1 MINLKGITKTG
12 VLIIALISVL
22 LFSGCGERADDGKIT
37 VITTVF
43 PQYDFV
49 RQISDGADIE
59 IKMLLKPGGEA
70 HTYDPTP
77 ADMMATEDCDLFIYV
92 GGESEAWAEK
102 IISSSKI
109 DKDRLISL
117 IDVSNK
123 LEAEHYH
130 ADEAEEE
137 HEEHAGEYDEHV
149 WTSPENAILISRAI
163 CDRLSE
169 IDGDNAELYRANTEE
184 YISQLVD
191 ISDEFRTLAD
201 KAETKT
207 LVFADRFPFLH
218 LVREYGLSY
227 VSPFS
232 GCSAQAEAST
242 SDVISLIEYVKENDA
257 EYIFTVD
264 FSNEKIAQTVS
275 SETGAR
281 ILRMNSCHTV
291 SADDMKAGVTYIDL
305 QKRNLQALQE
315 ALLK

>member
-1 MINLKGITKTG
+1 MIKLKGITKTG
-12 VLIIALISVL
+12 ILIIALISVL
-22 LFSGCGERADDGKIT
+22 LFSGCGEEKDDGKISI
-37 VITTVF
+37 VTTVF

-49 RQISDGADIE
+49 RQISDGADVE
-59 IKMLLKPGGEA
+59 IKMLLRPGGEA

-92 GGESEAWAEK
+92 GGEGEAWAEK
-102 IISSSKI
+102 IISSSKL
-109 DKDRLISL
+109 DKSRLISL

-130 ADEAEEE
+130 RDEDEEE
-137 HEEHAGEYDEHV
+137 HKEHAGEYDEHV

-163 CDRLSE
+163 CERLSE
-169 IDGDNAELYRANTEE
+169 IDRDNAELYKKNTEE
-184 YISQLVD
+184 YINQLTA
-191 ISDEFRTLAD
+191 ISDEFRTLSD
-201 KAETKT
+201 EAEIKT

-218 LVREYGLSY
+218 LVREYGLYY

-242 SDVISLIEYVKENDA
+242 SDIISLIEYVKENNV

-264 FSNEKIAQTVS
+264 FSNEKIAHTVS
-275 SETGAR
+275 SETGAE
-281 ILRMNSCHTV
+281 ILRMHSCHTV
-291 SADDMKAGVTYIDL
+291 SAEDMEAGVTYIDL
-305 QKRNLQALQE
+305 QKRNLTAMKE